1 MLDERAP
8 CGALLICLEIYYYGY
23 MEFQKT
29 TLKDAY
35 LIKPQVLQ
43 DERGF
48 FIETYSEKQ
57 FKEAGIDADFVQDNH
72 SQSVTKGTLRGL
84 HFQSGEDAQA
94 KLVRVTKGAVYD
106 VIVDLRK
113 NSPTF
118 GKWEGFELTDNN
130 FYLLY
135 VPRGFA
141 HGFCTLADYTE
152 FQYKCDNFYAPESE
166 GGLIWNDPDL
176 KIYWPIENPILS
188 DKDKK
193 LPFFKDL
200 NSPF

>member
-1 MLDERAP
+1 
-8 CGALLICLEIYYYGY
+8 

-35 LIKPQVLQ
+35 LIKPKVFN

-48 FIETYSEKQ
+48 FMETYSAQK
-57 FKEAGIDADFVQDNH
+57 FKEAGIEADFVQDNH
-72 SQSVTKGTLRGL
+72 SMSVTKGVLRGL
-84 HFQSGEDAQA
+84 HFQAPGATQA

-113 NSPTF
+113 DSPTF
-118 GKWEGFELTDNN
+118 GKWEGFELTAQN
-130 FYLLY
+130 FYMLY

-141 HGFCTLADYTE
+141 HGFCTLEDYTE
-152 FQYKCDNFYAPESE
+152 FQYKCDDLYVPQSE
-166 GGLIWNDPDL
+166 GGLMWNDPDL

-193 LPFFKDL
+193 HSLFKDF